1 MADYAARRGREAQGE
16 IEQMNKDRGVVAEK
30 ARWAFVAGRAVL
42 GAAILITAG
51 QTVLAAPTTL
61 VCHRNGSLGPNVF
74 TLNEAQRTVTIA
86 FAAEQND
93 NGSVTP
99 PRSVGPLS
107 ATFTDDSITISRDH
121 RYFYRSSSN
130 TGIIDTYVIN
140 RLTATVELTN
150 VYNNGVVGHAVWTCQ
165 VGKKQ
170 F

>member
-1 MADYAARRGREAQGE
+1 MHKDRDAVAEDVRWAGVARRAL
-16 IEQMNKDRGVVAEK
+16 
-30 ARWAFVAGRAVL
+30 L
-42 GAAILITAG
+42 GAAILIAASE
-51 QTVLAAPTTL
+51 TVLAAPTTL

-99 PRSVGPLS
+99 PRLVGPLS
-107 ATFTDDSITISRDH
+107 AKFTDDSITISHDH
-121 RYFYRSSSN
+121 RYFYGISSN

-140 RLTATVELTN
+140 RVAATVELTN
-150 VYNNGVVGHAVWTCQ
+150 FANNQVVGHSVMTCH